1 MSPPR
6 LTVAV
11 CAHFVDDVRAALE
24 DRFDDVVDVVA
35 FEADCIGQQVNAERL
50 PHPGEASSR
59 THVELLG
66 GACVAHLTTRERE
79 TDVCRLHC
87 FGPAG
92 YPLVNQA
99 IAEQLVAEG
108 AYLLS
113 PGWARNWLPYLE
125 RQGFDR
131 QSAREFFH
139 EFCTQLVLLD
149 TGTDPEAPARLRELG
164 DYLDLPVRSLACG
177 LDYLRLVLTGLI
189 TERQVAGAP
198 GDLAASTAESRLRA
212 EQAVTLDTLGRLAGI
227 TDEDEIAEQLMDLLT
242 VLFSP
247 GGMQLL
253 TVDESGGTHL
263 RSRPEPGAP
272 VTEAAATLSA
282 LTDDYAV
289 TDDGFI
295 FRIGTGDAHAAV
307 ALTRLQFVERRQEY
321 VNLALSLAGAF
332 DLALG
337 NARSY
342 ARLERAQ
349 RDLRAS
355 EERYRALM
363 DQASDAIVLVDTRG
377 VVIEVNAA
385 ALRMLAKQRDDV
397 VGHALNEIHSSKAR
411 VGAREAFETLM
422 REGSATIDGIHLR
435 SPAGEGLVVD
445 ANFSLI
451 DVGGRRIVQGIM
463 RDVTERERTAR
474 ELRDL
479 SLTDELTGLHN
490 RRGFI
495 VLAEQQLKTA
505 ARRGRQPLLLLY
517 ADVDGLK
524 EVNDTCGHTA
534 GDDLIREAAAVLSRC
549 FRDMDI
555 VARMGGDE
563 FAVLQID
570 ATPEAAGTIV
580 TRVRDA
586 VAASNANSAHAWEVS
601 LSLGVAAFDPAAPCT
616 LDHLLHTADQRMYA
630 AKRKSKHTKQEDGR
644 SHGRAGGELSR

>member
-1 MSPPR
+1 VSPPR
-6 LTVAV
+6 LKVAV
-11 CAHFVDDVRAALE
+11 CVHFADDVRAALG

-35 FEADCIGQQVNAERL
+35 FEADCVGRQVDAEGL
-50 PHPGEASSR
+50 PCPGESSDQ
-59 THVELLG
+59 THVELFG
-66 GACVAHLTTRERE
+66 GACVADLTSREQQS
-79 TDVCRLHC
+79 DLCRLHC

-99 IAEQLVAEG
+99 IAEQLIAEG

-113 PGWARNWLPYLE
+113 PGWARTWLPYLE

-149 TGTDPEAPARLRELG
+149 TGTDPESPARLREMG

-177 LDYLRLVLTGLI
+177 LDYLRLFLTRLI
-189 TERQVAGAP
+189 MEWQVARAP
-198 GDLAASTAESRLRA
+198 GDLAPSTAESRLRA
-212 EQAVTLDTLGRLAGI
+212 ERAVTLDTLGRLAGI
-227 TDEDEIAEQLMDLLT
+227 TDEDAVAEQLMDLLT

-247 GGMQLL
+247 GRIHLL
-253 TVDESGGTHL
+253 TVDDSGTTRL
-263 RSRPEPGAP
+263 RSRPDSGHP
-272 VTEAAATLSA
+272 VPKVAAALTD

-307 ALTRLQFVERRQEY
+307 ALSELKFAERRQDY
-321 VNLALSLAGAF
+321 INLSLSLAGAF

-337 NARSY
+337 NARSF

-363 DQASDAIVLVDTRG
+363 DQAGDAIVLADARG
-377 VVIEVNAA
+377 VIIEANAA
-385 ALRMLAKQRDDV
+385 ALRLLGGQRDDV
-397 VGHALNEIHSSKAR
+397 VGRALDEVHGPVTRA
-411 VGAREAFETLM
+411 GAREAFGTLM
-422 REGSATIDGIHLR
+422 REGSTTIHGIHLHGP
-435 SPAGEGLVVD
+435 SGEDLVVD

-451 DVGGRRIVQGIM
+451 EVGGRRIVQGIM

-474 ELRDL
+474 RLRDL

-490 RRGFI
+490 RRGFTL
-495 VLAEQQLKTA
+495 LAEQALKTA
-505 ARRGRQPLLLLY
+505 ARRGGQPLLLLF

-524 EVNDTCGHTA
+524 KVNDTRGHAA
-534 GDDLIREAAAVLSRC
+534 GDDLIREAAAVLAGC

-555 VARMGGDE
+555 IARLGGDE

-570 ATPEAAGTIV
+570 AAPGTAKAIV
-580 TRVRDA
+580 ARVHDA
-586 VAASNANSAHAWEVS
+586 VAAANAASAHTWELS
-601 LSLGVAAFDPAAPCT
+601 LSLGVAAFDPAAPCA
-616 LDHLLHTADQRMYA
+616 LDQLLHAADERMYA
-630 AKRKSKHTKQEDGR
+630 TRRERMHAEEDGR
-644 SHGRAGGELSR
+644 PPGHGSGGLSR